1 LNVIDTDG
9 HKLFLQAKTFTKKM
23 LTQQSF
29 RKRLIKNASQKGLP
43 KNMMKRAMPL
53 KICLPAQQKEK
64 KSA

>member
-1 LNVIDTDG
+1 
-9 HKLFLQAKTFTKKM
+9 LQAKTFTKKM

-29 RKRLIKNASQKGLP
+29 RKRLIKNASQKALP

-53 KICLPAQQKEK
+53 KIGLPAQQKEK